1 MQGQTNLYYLL
12 LVSCHPDNN
21 KDIWVT
27 ITEML
32 DGLDHSGVH
41 SSLSPE
47 LVEKDLTRCNK

>member
-47 LVEKDLTRCNK
+47 LVEKDLPRCNK